1 MKITGYCSWIA
12 NLPVEQPFT
21 QVGVNPNAKRA
32 FIALEL
38 MTDEG
43 LIGLGVT
50 SFGGKLTKAL
60 KCAVDEFAELTV
72 GADPLRIEA
81 VRQILYDAAAS
92 AGPEGIFML
101 AMAAIDI
108 ALWDIRG
115 KALNQPLWRLLGGK
129 RDKVPTY
136 ASGALMRTMTAD
148 LVTAACERILENGFR
163 EIKMHLAISE
173 VGSAEIDIERA
184 RLVRGVIGPD
194 VKLMAD
200 INQRW
205 RVDQAL
211 SIGSRLEEFRFTWLE
226 DITSCQDF
234 AGLARVAASL
244 TTPLASGELLWGLTP
259 FRELIDARAT
269 DIVMIDLLRA
279 GGITTWM
286 KIAALAEAHNMP
298 VVTHLL
304 PEIQM
309 HLIAAIPNGLTV
321 EYMPWSFR
329 LYDEVPLPTAGTLS
343 LSTEAGLGL
352 TLNRQALE
360 HYGP

>member
-1 MKITGYCSWIA
+1 MKITGYRSWIA
-12 NLPVEQPFT
+12 NLPIEQPFT
-21 QVGVNPNAKRA
+21 QVGVNPDAKRA

-38 MTDEG
+38 LTDDG
-43 LIGLGVT
+43 LIGIGVT
-50 SFGGKLTKAL
+50 SFGGKLTKPL
-60 KCAVDEFAELTV
+60 KCAVDEFAALTV

-81 VRQILYDAAAS
+81 VRRMLYDAAAP

-108 ALWDIRG
+108 ALWDVKG

-136 ASGALMRTMTAD
+136 ASGALMRTMAPD
-148 LVTAACERILENGFR
+148 LVTTACERMIAYGFR
-163 EIKMHLAISE
+163 EIKMHLAISD
-173 VGSAEIDIERA
+173 VGRVDIDIERA
-184 RLVRGVIGPD
+184 KLVRSVIGPE

-211 SIGSRLEEFRFTWLE
+211 SIGSRLEEFNFAWLE

-244 TTPLASGELLWGLTP
+244 ATPLASGELLWGLTP

-286 KIAALAEAHNMP
+286 KIAALAEASNMP

-309 HLIAAIPNGLTV
+309 HLIAGIPNGLTV

-329 LYDEVPLPTAGTLS
+329 LYEEVPLPVDGALS
-343 LSTEAGLGL
+343 LSTEPGLGL
-352 TLNRQALE
+352 KLNHQALE
-360 HYGP
+360 HYAP